1 MNINPQPLP
10 VYQLLG
16 SPTEQY
22 VIPAY
27 QRRYSWQ
34 EKQLEEMVSD
44 LERLDPSE
52 QHFMGSIV
60 CLVEPLAAGINKL
73 EVVDGQQRLTT
84 ISILMHCMAEQFKS
98 LGCHT
103 EHANIQNLLHAKQVG
118 AGAQAV
124 PKIKLESLDAMEFLQ
139 HIRGPAVLKP
149 KNPNL
154 ALAFATFRALVCKH
168 DAESLGLMLYKLQH
182 CSIVIRISVSNSKD
196 AFKLFETINNRG
208 LRLSSTDLIKNFLL
222 GNASSFGPSELEFAR
237 LKWAELISNLDGIN
251 QENFFRH
258 YLTATIKKRVTRAYV
273 VAYFK
278 ALFEQ
283 QVHGAEKLVNTK
295 ILPTIQNEYPETDE
309 DDGEGDALENE
320 EVSPKLKLNKKKLT
334 DAPMVSFG
342 EFVEDLVRQSFIYS
356 EIVNA
361 STKNLSI
368 DRRLRNLRMIKSVQT
383 YGFLLAMRS
392 RRCPDKT
399 FEKLLELTES
409 FLLRRHICK
418 RRANENESMFGT
430 LCSANALD
438 PIPEARKAFRELS
451 PTDDEFSVA
460 LVKFEFKSGLID
472 RARYCLEKFEISLH
486 GTFSE
491 IEIADTDKVHVEHII
506 PQTIKNSSNKKDAD
520 IWIQYLGDKAEAN
533 HKHNF
538 SKIGNLS
545 LLAGTLNIIA
555 SNSAY
560 DVKKVEYQQSAIKIT
575 AMLPAEYPEFRF
587 EEVEKRSKYFAE
599 MAPQLWPLS

>member
-1 MNINPQPLP
+1 MHINPQQ
-10 VYQLLG
+10 VSVNTLLG
-16 SPTEQY
+16 SPIEQY

-34 EKQLEEMVSD
+34 EKQLEEMVND
-44 LERLDPSE
+44 LERLDPSDN
-52 QHFMGSIV
+52 HFMGSIV

-98 LGCHT
+98 LGCDT
-103 EHANIQNLLHAKQVG
+103 EHANIQNLLHAKPVGVG
-118 AGAQAV
+118 AQVV
-124 PKIKLESLDAMEFLQ
+124 PKIKLESLDAMEFQQ
-139 HIRGPAVLKP
+139 HIHGPAVLKP

-154 ALAFATFRALVCKH
+154 ALAFATFRAWVGKH
-168 DAESLGLMLYKLQH
+168 DAESLGLMLSKLRDL
-182 CSIVIRISVSNSKD
+182 SIVIRISVSSSKD

-222 GNASSFGPSELEFAR
+222 GNASSFGTNELEFAR
-237 LKWAELISNLDGIN
+237 LKWAEIITNLDGIN

-258 YLTATIKKRVTRAYV
+258 FLTATIKKRVTRAYV

-283 QVHGAEKLVNTK
+283 QVHGAEKLAGTK
-295 ILPTIQNEYPETDE
+295 ILPTIQNDYTEAEEDDVDE
-309 DDGEGDALENE
+309 DTLEIE
-320 EVSPKLKLNKKKLT
+320 DVPPKLKLNKKRLT
-334 DAPMVSFG
+334 DAPMVSFQ
-342 EFVEDLVRQSFIYS
+342 EFVEDLVRQSVIYS

-392 RRCPDKT
+392 RGCPDKT
-399 FEKLLELTES
+399 FEQLLELIES

-418 RRANENESMFGT
+418 RRSNENESLFGT
-430 LCSANALD
+430 LCSANAKD
-438 PIPEARKAFRELS
+438 PIPETKNAFKELS

-460 LVKFEFKSGLID
+460 FEKFEFKSGLID
-472 RARYCLEKFEISLH
+472 RARYCLEKFEVSLH
-486 GTFSE
+486 GAFSE

-506 PQTIKNSSNKKDAD
+506 PQTIKSTTNKKDPD
-520 IWIQYLGDKAEAN
+520 GWIQYLGDRAEAK
-533 HKHNF
+533 HKHNV

-545 LLAGTLNIIA
+545 LLAGTLNITA
-555 SNSAY
+555 SNAAY
-560 DVKKVEYQQSAIKIT
+560 HVKKSEYQQSAIKIT
-575 AMLPAEYPEFRF
+575 TMLPAEYPEFRF

-599 MAPQLWPLS
+599 IAPQLWPRP